1 MFKVFI
7 SRIYREKVTIHKM
20 IQLYCSDNH
29 KSNGF
34 LCEHCKNLLAY
45 AFSRLDNCP
54 YGIEKPACN
63 KCPIHC
69 YRKNEREEIKKV
81 MRYSGPKMLF
91 HHPLLAI
98 MHLID
103 RKKEVTELKKK
114 GHKQKAIV
122 Q

>member
-1 MFKVFI
+1 MLKVFG

-29 KSNGF
+29 KSNDS
-34 LCEHCKNLLAY
+34 LCEHCENLLNY

-69 YRKNEREEIKKV
+69 YRNDEREEVKKV

-103 RKKEVTELKKK
+103 RKKEAPELRKKR
-114 GHKQKAIV
+114 QSDKATV
-122 Q
+122 E